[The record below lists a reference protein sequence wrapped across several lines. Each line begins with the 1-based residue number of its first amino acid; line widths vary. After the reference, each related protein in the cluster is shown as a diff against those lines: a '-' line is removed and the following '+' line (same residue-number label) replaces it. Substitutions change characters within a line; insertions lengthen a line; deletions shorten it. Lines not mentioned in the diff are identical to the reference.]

1 MFAAEN
7 KANEGPWKLN
17 NESKET
23 RNELWGIEVKLQVNQ
38 TLKNKDNEHVSVYE
52 HQGSKIGLNAER
64 CLDTIF

>member
-23 RNELWGIEVKLQVNQ
+23 RNELWVELEELQVNQ
-38 TLKNKDNEHVSVYE
+38 TLKNKDNEHVSVKWA
-52 HQGSKIGLNAER
+52 SRL
-64 CLDTIF
+64 